1 MPLLAI
7 LLFVGIPALEIWV
20 IIQVASAI
28 GVLPTVLLLLA
39 TSLAGGWLLR
49 HEGTR
54 AWRAFQNAAAS
65 GRPPHRE
72 VTDGAL
78 ILVGGAVMV
87 VPGFVTGALGLLC
100 LLPPARI
107 VLRQLLLAVAGR
119 RLSRRVIR
127 VRSTRGPAAE
137 HPVIDGEIDR

>member
-1 MPLLAI
+1 VPLLA
-7 LLFVGIPALEIWV
+7 LLVVAALEIWV
-20 IIQVASAI
+20 IIQVAGAI
-28 GVLPTVLLLLA
+28 GAGYTVLLLLA

-49 HEGTR
+49 HEGGR
-54 AWRAFQNAAAS
+54 AWRSFIQAVNA

-78 ILVGGAVMV
+78 ILVGGALMV

-107 VLRQLLLAVAGR
+107 VLRRLLLAAAAR
-119 RLSRRVIR
+119 RMVPRVIR
-127 VRSTRGPAAE
+127 VRSSRAPDPDP
-137 HPVIDGEIDR
+137 HRVIEGEIDR